1 MNIHLLESDRFS
13 DVGYQM
19 LAELGPVSKGMDL
32 KSLKKADVLFVR
44 LAHKIDSDF
53 ITTNCPNVKY
63 VLSPTTGHDHLDLN
77 FFKENGIHLISLFG
91 ETEFLDSIPSTA
103 EHTWALLLGLIRKLP
118 SASSHAISEKWNR
131 DLFIGNTLRGKT
143 IGLLGYG
150 RVGRQVANFALA
162 FGMKVKAFDLESKN
176 YPAEIEGHDNF
187 EAFAESLDVLSIH
200 IPMNAKNRLWLNGD
214 RLEMLKSGV
223 KIINTSRGGIW
234 DEEYVAA
241 LIKNGH
247 VSGVA
252 TDVLADELNP
262 EKLPDNP
269 LIKLA
274 RLEYPVLITP
284 HIAGACFET
293 MHSTE
298 EFVVQK
304 LVDTQKLG

>member
-13 DVGYQM
+13 DVGYQV
-19 LAELGPVSKGMDL
+19 LAGLGPVSKGMDL
-32 KSLKKADVLFVR
+32 ISLKKADVLFVR

-53 ITTNCPNVKY
+53 IKTNCPNVKY

-77 FFKENGIHLISLFG
+77 FFKENGIQLISLFG

-162 FGMKVKAFDLESKN
+162 FGMKVKAFDLESKY
-176 YPAEIEGHDNF
+176 YPAEIVGHDNF
-187 EAFAESLDVLSIH
+187 EAFAESLDILSIH

-234 DEEYVAA
+234 DEEYLAT

-252 TDVLADELNP
+252 TDVLADETNP
-262 EKLPDNP
+262 EILPDNP
-269 LIKLA
+269 LMKLA
-274 RLEYPVLITP
+274 RLEYSVLITP

-304 LVDTQKLG
+304 LVDTLKLG